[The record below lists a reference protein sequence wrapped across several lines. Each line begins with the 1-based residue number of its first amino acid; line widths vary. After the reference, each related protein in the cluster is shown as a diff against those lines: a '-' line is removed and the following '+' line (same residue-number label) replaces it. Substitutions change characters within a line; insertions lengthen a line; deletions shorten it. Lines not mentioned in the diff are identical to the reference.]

1 MTKPGQAP
9 KPKTSAGKANS
20 RAVSKT
26 GKSSPAAKKINS
38 VASWERKSAGGW
50 VAGQA
55 STLNPGSAEAE
66 ARRRQ
71 GKKFKARKKHVIR
84 PRIQKQR
91 HPDTGQK

>member
-9 KPKTSAGKANS
+9 KPKTNAGKANK

-26 GKSSPAAKKINS
+26 GQPKKEMHSVESWEKKSSGHWTS
-38 VASWERKSAGGW
+38 
-50 VAGQA
+50 GQA
-55 STLNPGSAEAE
+55 SSLNPGDPKAISKY
-66 ARRRQ
+66 RHSP
-71 GKKFKARKKHVIR
+71 KFKARKKHVIR

>member
-9 KPKTSAGKANS
+9 KPKTSAGKANN

-26 GKSSPAAKKINS
+26 GQPKKVGS
-38 VASWERKSAGGW
+38 VASWEKKSSGHW
-50 VAGQA
+50 TSGQ
-55 STLNPGSAEAE
+55 SSGLNPGDPKAISKYRHSE
-66 ARRRQ
+66 
-71 GKKFKARKKHVIR
+71 KFKARKKKVIR